1 MTNLLD
7 AKIILYKVDGSES
20 EWFMVVVDRK
30 DVQAAM
36 EAISQAKDIWNEQ
49 RYNSDIDLLED
60 QIAEV
65 LEDRQIAFC
74 LPYYRSVD

>member
-7 AKIILYKVDGSES
+7 GKIILFNTFGDES
-20 EWFMVVVDRK
+20 EEFMVVVDKK
-30 DVQAAM
+30 DIEVAM
-36 EAISQAKDIWNEQ
+36 KAISQAQDIWYEQ
-49 RYNSDIDLLED
+49 RYEDDIGLLED

-74 LPYYRSVD
+74 LPYYKSVD